1 MLGSL
6 LRVEVNLSGD
16 NDTSC
21 FSCLQALIFAH
32 PPGAWLVDLSSS
44 TSSHNRRLCEKL
56 VQLQRSK
63 AGWWYLVCHNLFLCY
78 SSFLLPLLQ
87 WRVLQIQELHGRFC
101 NNIPLPFCA
110 LVMCT
115 LLPSITIL
123 GAVWVD
129 MSHLSFYDAWGAK
142 FSVEHGACTRK
153 EIRMFYWCFISNGLS
168 CISVWIPMPI
178 PCLQKVTSISK
189 PLLSSDT
196 YKLICIMVCAECKN
210 FDMRVLIGALNHGL
224 QHLNNLEWYLVISM
238 GLLPWF

>member
-1 MLGSL
+1 MKDKAFLGAFHSLFRLERGCRKVLFCASWLGPSSLCSQQQSSFALFLQLPKYCMCSIQANGKELSGYSNRSQASSFVRMLGSL

-123 GAVWVD
+123 GAV
-129 MSHLSFYDAWGAK
+129 
-142 FSVEHGACTRK
+142 
-153 EIRMFYWCFISNGLS
+153 
-168 CISVWIPMPI
+168 
-178 PCLQKVTSISK
+178 
-189 PLLSSDT
+189 
-196 YKLICIMVCAECKN
+196 
-210 FDMRVLIGALNHGL
+210 
-224 QHLNNLEWYLVISM
+224 
-238 GLLPWF
+238 